1 MKEHNVLSIVLR
13 DNLHQPQVSVGIHM
27 LGWWYNKC
35 YIDVDVYLVCGE
47 TGEDIEIL
55 Y

>member
-13 DNLHQPQVSVGIHM
+13 DNLHQPQVNTDVYTTHDLYYHM
-27 LGWWYNKC
+27 FIYTL
-35 YIDVDVYLVCGE
+35 YLVCGE
-47 TGEDIEIL
+47 TREDIEIL